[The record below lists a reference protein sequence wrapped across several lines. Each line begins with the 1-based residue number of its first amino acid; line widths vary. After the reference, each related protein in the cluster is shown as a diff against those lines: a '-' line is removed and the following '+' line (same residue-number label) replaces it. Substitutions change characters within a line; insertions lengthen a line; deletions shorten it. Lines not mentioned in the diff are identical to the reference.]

1 MALLQLAIFHL
12 LRLTY
17 QFEGDLLSRGATLV
31 TEGSAPARRAASA
44 VDAASVVAQAPP
56 NVEPPWRND
65 RALVR
70 RDSLNIRWTIPHSEP
85 PVLYVE
91 LEHDGGFGGNFT
103 TTLAIRS
110 EYTRYQLNG
119 LEPGSTIRFRLRAF
133 NEVGSSSW
141 SPEASFMAL
150 AVPSAPEN
158 LHAKFHPMAIRPE
171 ICWTPPSDVGGG
183 GQDTVMI
190 MNYRVWMHL
199 SDGQVKLLAEVPGDR
214 SCFEVDLPQIFSN
227 EFRFS
232 VNAVNQVYEG
242 QRSNILELSRAG
254 PPGQPGQIEVD
265 NVTGSSIFLSWS
277 PPSTRTVECN
287 EALSVCGDI
296 QAQFAHAPAA
306 TGYEL
311 YWDEGKGSLPSILV
325 YAGAAPVAEIS
336 VTSSRGC
343 YQFRVRAT
351 NSAGESYF
359 TDIQSVSNL
368 PLASPTGLKVES
380 IRWGA
385 VTLSWD
391 EIPPSAC
398 VWWYELQM
406 LNVAYGNISVV
417 KSGLPQ
423 IDVEDLNSLHLYQF
437 SVRLCDAASCSSFS
451 NVVTVV
457 PTREP
462 FGPTAPYA
470 LHYENGLVTVTWSA
484 WSAWS
489 AFGQPETLEPF
500 IGSFQ
505 VFAASFEQ
513 GPYSW
518 VGSVSANVEP
528 IFVFPCNE
536 TNSTNDLWPSAI
548 FVKVVATVSSTWSSE
563 STSAESEA
571 ARIFCAPLPIAP
583 PVPTTSLLRTGT
595 QREVPSLFDL
605 TVELSL
611 TGQPAEIAA
620 VHTGWKVELVTKT
633 DNTLLESVHL
643 TDPGVQ
649 SYTFTDLPPA
659 IDVTVRY
666 AVVAF
671 SGTGPLSPLKL
682 LRVNSVP
689 PQPVLQ
695 VDSSDDE
702 SVGVSWT
709 WEPGI
714 DDDELLN
721 YNLYVDWQ
729 DGHFSNTNLQQPT
742 YSTRS
747 PNYLV
752 NCTDGTLGGMSRSRQ
767 RLWFRVAAVS
777 PAGIGELS
785 ESLFWVCGSVPDQPI
800 APTLEE
806 VDSSFAM
813 LGWTQPDLHGA
824 ALQSVKVVAS
834 TALGPNFFG
843 FANSEY
849 LYTSPGSLLNVTANL
864 SQPLQFAIQVTSD
877 VGQSPLSPWLSFSKL
892 ALPPL
897 PPRLSIQSSTDSQII
912 VEWSLDGTKERGA
925 YHTGFYFYVSVDGT
939 TWPDEDTGYVA
950 TWQDEFTTTYT
961 MDCTLTALLGGQS
974 RSQQFLWFKVAAR
987 SAVGRGPL
995 SIAVARRCSAPPT
1008 APVNLALDSS
1018 VFDADGIGYTL
1029 LTWEEPT
1036 QLSGAVLLGYKVY
1049 VDTNTADTQDL
1060 YTLLDVIE
1068 DPEQRAF
1075 RHENV
1080 VQGQSYKYKV
1090 TAVSETGEGT
1100 SNEVILVPALVP
1112 LEPAQPVLL
1121 DDCTTSWYTSK
1132 ALCTYPHNYELAT
1145 VSVDIRES
1153 ADINAPRVNPFVTV
1167 LQGTILE
1174 VTQEELGT
1182 DGRLYLN
1189 IPTLGGWLWDDTPL
1203 DPSNPLSNR
1212 LPALKFSWTWQDDEV
1227 RALGG
1232 MPLTAW
1238 YVYRSSDGVVWDT
1251 YTSLASTARDTS
1263 FECAVAEVGL
1273 PFWVRVSAVNSIGE
1287 GPKSEPLKL
1296 RCSLPPGMQ
1305 PAPTQLEGD
1314 LNSIIVGFNPQNL
1327 HGAELLYHRLTY
1339 AFVDDIEGILNPIQL
1354 DVPGSETFVNITN
1367 LLPFS
1372 TYVFKVQAM
1381 TESGMSLDP
1390 YWQSNMTT
1398 GSAILLDPPS
1408 YLSSDGSTL
1417 RFTLANL
1424 TGVRDWPD
1432 DEVPSYNLYIT
1443 ADDRE
1448 WLTEPT
1454 FVTSSLVF
1462 DHDCTQTPDHTQLD
1476 GNGDAIIVDQSY
1488 NFVYVKVSLSTAT
1501 GPGFLSNA
1509 STFFCSPPPSQ
1520 PVLEVYS
1527 SDPDQI
1533 TLKWPNPDLFN
1544 APLVGYN
1551 VFLDDGLGGDINL
1564 NKYVAADDVAYD
1576 ETNASVMM
1584 SISPVITGRW
1594 YRAMVT
1600 VLSEAGESSSTQ
1612 IVNAQTCEA
1621 PPNPV
1626 IARLSS
1632 STSLVLQWNV
1642 SAGSEVCSPQSY
1654 AVISEIINYTGEV
1667 NQSLVLLTSD
1677 TIAPNQ
1683 LEHQLD
1689 NLVSEAEYRFRVR
1702 SFVPGGARESGWT
1715 LGFAAGL
1722 PAKMDP
1728 VRHVLNASFA
1738 TSIYLEWTV
1747 PDMNVGSPVGFQLF
1761 RNDGPG
1767 TGMQS
1772 QAEDCIAADC
1782 TQDPSCSLQPISRI
1796 PDATGCFIPGLTEDT
1811 VYRFWI
1817 RAVNEYGAGPLSEVA
1832 EISVGALPLVTAPTL
1847 VSALYENCTMTW
1859 EWSPAIERGKL
1870 VHSYDL
1876 KVERMNTS
1884 AELLIPFDGNSS
1896 APYRVSV
1903 ATVSSDTWTEAVPG
1917 ETYRAA
1923 VRARS
1928 DVATSEWSAWSAS
1941 SFCISEPQVPNPP
1954 RRDSVEV
1961 KAGRVQLI
1969 WDVVT
1974 SEMAGNDDLD
1984 ALGVEYDIWGK
1995 PYPLS
2000 LETQWRRLYQL
2011 PAYEAGAQAL
2021 SPSVAMDTFPE
2032 TPVTATWGFKLR
2044 IANRNGYG
2052 NFSQE
2057 LHLSTGQLAS
2067 APLQLAA
2074 SVAGNGQIVLTWLA
2088 PISDGYIPLT
2098 GYQARCGSGPW
2109 EDVANT
2115 KFTHEMLFSPPAGL
2129 VTCEVRALNAVGEGA
2144 VAQTTLTLL

>member
-1 MALLQLAIFHL
+1 
-12 LRLTY
+12 
-17 QFEGDLLSRGATLV
+17 
-31 TEGSAPARRAASA
+31 
-44 VDAASVVAQAPP
+44 
-56 NVEPPWRND
+56 
-65 RALVR
+65 
-70 RDSLNIRWTIPHSEP
+70 
-85 PVLYVE
+85 
-91 LEHDGGFGGNFT
+91 
-103 TTLAIRS
+103 
-110 EYTRYQLNG
+110 
-119 LEPGSTIRFRLRAF
+119 
-133 NEVGSSSW
+133 
-141 SPEASFMAL
+141 MAL

-689 PQPVLQ
+689 PQPVMQ

-912 VEWSLDGTKERGA
+912 VEWSLDRTKERGA

-961 MDCTLTALLGGQS
+961 MDCTLTALLGG
-974 RSQQFLWFKVAAR
+974 RSN
-987 SAVGRGPL
+987 VG
-995 SIAVARRCSAPPT
+995 
-1008 APVNLALDSS
+1008 
-1018 VFDADGIGYTL
+1018 
-1029 LTWEEPT
+1029 
-1036 QLSGAVLLGYKVY
+1036 
-1049 VDTNTADTQDL
+1049 
-1060 YTLLDVIE
+1060 
-1068 DPEQRAF
+1068 
-1075 RHENV
+1075 
-1080 VQGQSYKYKV
+1080 
-1090 TAVSETGEGT
+1090 
-1100 SNEVILVPALVP
+1100 
-1112 LEPAQPVLL
+1112 
-1121 DDCTTSWYTSK
+1121 
-1132 ALCTYPHNYELAT
+1132 
-1145 VSVDIRES
+1145 
-1153 ADINAPRVNPFVTV
+1153 
-1167 LQGTILE
+1167 
-1174 VTQEELGT
+1174 
-1182 DGRLYLN
+1182 
-1189 IPTLGGWLWDDTPL
+1189 
-1203 DPSNPLSNR
+1203 
-1212 LPALKFSWTWQDDEV
+1212 
-1227 RALGG
+1227 
-1232 MPLTAW
+1232 
-1238 YVYRSSDGVVWDT
+1238 
-1251 YTSLASTARDTS
+1251 
-1263 FECAVAEVGL
+1263 
-1273 PFWVRVSAVNSIGE
+1273 
-1287 GPKSEPLKL
+1287 
-1296 RCSLPPGMQ
+1296 
-1305 PAPTQLEGD
+1305 
-1314 LNSIIVGFNPQNL
+1314 
-1327 HGAELLYHRLTY
+1327 
-1339 AFVDDIEGILNPIQL
+1339 
-1354 DVPGSETFVNITN
+1354 
-1367 LLPFS
+1367 
-1372 TYVFKVQAM
+1372 
-1381 TESGMSLDP
+1381 
-1390 YWQSNMTT
+1390 
-1398 GSAILLDPPS
+1398 
-1408 YLSSDGSTL
+1408 
-1417 RFTLANL
+1417 
-1424 TGVRDWPD
+1424 
-1432 DEVPSYNLYIT
+1432 
-1443 ADDRE
+1443 
-1448 WLTEPT
+1448 
-1454 FVTSSLVF
+1454 
-1462 DHDCTQTPDHTQLD
+1462 
-1476 GNGDAIIVDQSY
+1476 
-1488 NFVYVKVSLSTAT
+1488 
-1501 GPGFLSNA
+1501 
-1509 STFFCSPPPSQ
+1509 
-1520 PVLEVYS
+1520 
-1527 SDPDQI
+1527 
-1533 TLKWPNPDLFN
+1533 
-1544 APLVGYN
+1544 
-1551 VFLDDGLGGDINL
+1551 
-1564 NKYVAADDVAYD
+1564 
-1576 ETNASVMM
+1576 
-1584 SISPVITGRW
+1584 
-1594 YRAMVT
+1594 
-1600 VLSEAGESSSTQ
+1600 
-1612 IVNAQTCEA
+1612 
-1621 PPNPV
+1621 
-1626 IARLSS
+1626 
-1632 STSLVLQWNV
+1632 
-1642 SAGSEVCSPQSY
+1642 
-1654 AVISEIINYTGEV
+1654 
-1667 NQSLVLLTSD
+1667 
-1677 TIAPNQ
+1677 
-1683 LEHQLD
+1683 
-1689 NLVSEAEYRFRVR
+1689 SEAESRNLVKFV
-1702 SFVPGGARESGWT
+1702 SF
-1715 LGFAAGL
+1715 
-1722 PAKMDP
+1722 
-1728 VRHVLNASFA
+1728 
-1738 TSIYLEWTV
+1738 
-1747 PDMNVGSPVGFQLF
+1747 
-1761 RNDGPG
+1761 
-1767 TGMQS
+1767 
-1772 QAEDCIAADC
+1772 
-1782 TQDPSCSLQPISRI
+1782 
-1796 PDATGCFIPGLTEDT
+1796 
-1811 VYRFWI
+1811 
-1817 RAVNEYGAGPLSEVA
+1817 
-1832 EISVGALPLVTAPTL
+1832 
-1847 VSALYENCTMTW
+1847 
-1859 EWSPAIERGKL
+1859 
-1870 VHSYDL
+1870 
-1876 KVERMNTS
+1876 
-1884 AELLIPFDGNSS
+1884 
-1896 APYRVSV
+1896 
-1903 ATVSSDTWTEAVPG
+1903 
-1917 ETYRAA
+1917 
-1923 VRARS
+1923 
-1928 DVATSEWSAWSAS
+1928 
-1941 SFCISEPQVPNPP
+1941 
-1954 RRDSVEV
+1954 
-1961 KAGRVQLI
+1961 
-1969 WDVVT
+1969 
-1974 SEMAGNDDLD
+1974 
-1984 ALGVEYDIWGK
+1984 
-1995 PYPLS
+1995 
-2000 LETQWRRLYQL
+2000 
-2011 PAYEAGAQAL
+2011 
-2021 SPSVAMDTFPE
+2021 
-2032 TPVTATWGFKLR
+2032 
-2044 IANRNGYG
+2044 
-2052 NFSQE
+2052 
-2057 LHLSTGQLAS
+2057 
-2067 APLQLAA
+2067 
-2074 SVAGNGQIVLTWLA
+2074 
-2088 PISDGYIPLT
+2088 
-2098 GYQARCGSGPW
+2098 
-2109 EDVANT
+2109 
-2115 KFTHEMLFSPPAGL
+2115 
-2129 VTCEVRALNAVGEGA
+2129 
-2144 VAQTTLTLL
+2144 